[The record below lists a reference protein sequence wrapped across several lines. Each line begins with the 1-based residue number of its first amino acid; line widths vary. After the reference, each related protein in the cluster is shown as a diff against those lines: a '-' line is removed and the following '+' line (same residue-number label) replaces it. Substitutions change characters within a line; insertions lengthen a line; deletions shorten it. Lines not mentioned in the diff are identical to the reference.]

1 MLEKMFIFVEIDMRM
16 KKFILGAVL
25 VIATACGA
33 ATTAVGTTA
42 NKPQEAFL
50 TFSSQSA
57 EGIVVTIDGKDY
69 NTETI
74 NVQTLGAKRD
84 LKGLAGNIVKLSP
97 GTHEISVKN
106 RKGEKVYQQRVSV
119 QAQEHKVIKL

>member
-1 MLEKMFIFVEIDMRM
+1 MFEKMFIFVEIDMRM

-33 ATTAVGTTA
+33 ATSVGTTA
-42 NKPQEAFL
+42 SKPQEAFL

-74 NVQTLGAKRD
+74 NVQTLGTKRD
-84 LKGLAGNIVKLSP
+84 LKGLTGNIVKLSP